1 MADTEDRDRI
11 AQALHRAVYKYFSVE
26 QLGDS
31 ERDDHEA
38 RIAAI
43 LPLLAEARQQGARE
57 GWDEGYWQGINGH
70 TGPDNPY
77 RDHNHAP
84 RQEGER

>member
-11 AQALHRAVYKYFSVE
+11 AQEIVSTFLD
-26 QLGDS
+26 Q
-31 ERDDHEA
+31 
-38 RIAAI
+38 RIGASDQELTAAI